1 MFILKKCSYEEL
13 QAIQHRED
21 LLLSGWTLL
30 EKEYMDVT
38 EKVYDEDGTMV
49 ALINYYFLNE
59 NKDRMMIVLFEVFK
73 PYRGRGLGKRIIAQ
87 FLQDYYGEVNLE
99 SSGEEGDVK
108 AEQESEKKI
117 DEFNIPTVTKTYK
130 REEPVTIKFE
140 RILNAT
146 QDLLWEEEFDASK
159 EEVLSYSHPCA
170 ELINTLEL
178 RQNKYDGYYYD
189 VNNELIA
196 FDTDLTNQKAGLII

>member
-1 MFILKKCSYEEL
+1 MQQEEKAVFIFKKCSYEEL

-38 EKVYDEDGTMV
+38 EKVYGEDGTMV

-59 NKDRMMIVLFEVFK
+59 NKDRMMIALFEVFK

-99 SSGEEGDVK
+99 ASGEES
-108 AEQESEKKI
+108 ESFWKQCG
-117 DEFNIPTVTKTYK
+117 
-130 REEPVTIKFE
+130 FE
-140 RILNAT
+140 SGCYLDRR
-146 QDLLWEEEFDASK
+146 SK
-159 EEVLSYSHPCA
+159 
-170 ELINTLEL
+170 
-178 RQNKYDGYYYD
+178 
-189 VNNELIA
+189 
-196 FDTDLTNQKAGLII
+196 

>member
-1 MFILKKCSYEEL
+1 MQQEEKAVFILKKCSYEEL

-38 EKVYDEDGTMV
+38 EKVYGEDGTMV

-59 NKDRMMIVLFEVFK
+59 NKDRMMIALFEVFK

-99 SSGEEGDVK
+99 ASGEES
-108 AEQESEKKI
+108 ESFWKQCG
-117 DEFNIPTVTKTYK
+117 
-130 REEPVTIKFE
+130 FE
-140 RILNAT
+140 SGCYLDRR
-146 QDLLWEEEFDASK
+146 SK
-159 EEVLSYSHPCA
+159 
-170 ELINTLEL
+170 
-178 RQNKYDGYYYD
+178 
-189 VNNELIA
+189 
-196 FDTDLTNQKAGLII
+196 